1 MSDHPIPLVLHP
13 QRKPF
18 RDRLSVI
25 ATPAVIVLLA
35 FLIGGLVIWAIGADP
50 IKAYNALLDS
60 AFGSVNSLAETLV
73 KACPL
78 ILAGLAI
85 SVAFRAQFWNV
96 GVEGQIYSGA
106 ILATIVGVYVKGLPA
121 AIHIPLSLLSGVV
134 GGVLAGIVPGI
145 LKAKLR
151 VNEVI
156 STLMLNY
163 IILDFTSYLVHGP
176 LKDTA
181 SNLPISPPLLQS
193 SVLPVLIPHT
203 RLHWGIPLAIAMA
216 FLTYY
221 LIHKTTLGF
230 QIQAVGEN
238 PRAAHVA
245 GISIERTLV
254 WTMMISGGLAGLA
267 GAIEIMGV
275 QNRLLENFSPGY
287 GFLGIAVALV
297 AKLSPI
303 GVIFSSIIF
312 AALLNGANTMQSIAS
327 VPIPVIYLI
336 QGLVII
342 FASVGAIKIGFFRK
356 KKVSE

>member
-1 MSDHPIPLVLHP
+1 MIKN
-13 QRKPF
+13 QRKPL
-18 RDRLSVI
+18 RERIDSI
-25 ATPAVIVLLA
+25 ATPVGIVLPA
-35 FLIGGLVIWAIGADP
+35 FLIGGIIIWAIGANP
-50 IKAYNALLDS
+50 IKAYTVLIIS
-60 AFGSVNSLAETLV
+60 AFGSLNSIAETLV

-96 GVEGQIYSGA
+96 GAEGQIYSGA
-106 ILATIVGVYVKGLPA
+106 VLATVVGVYAKGLPA
-121 AIHIPLSLLSGVV
+121 AIHIPLALISGVV
-134 GGVLAGIVPGI
+134 GGVLAGIIPGI
-145 LKAKLR
+145 MKARLR

-181 SNLPISPPLLQS
+181 SNLSISPSMLKS
-193 SVLPVLIPHT
+193 AILPIMIPHT
-203 RLHWGIPLAIAMA
+203 RLHWGIPLAIAIA
-216 FLTYY
+216 FLISF
-221 LIHKTTLGF
+221 LINKTSLGF
-230 QIQAVGEN
+230 QIRTVGEN
-238 PRAAHVA
+238 PRAARVA
-245 GISIERTLV
+245 GISIERTLI

-275 QNRLLENFSPGY
+275 QYRLLEDFSPGY

-327 VPIPVIYLI
+327 VPIPVIYII
-336 QGLVII
+336 QGLVVI
-342 FASVGAIKIGFFRK
+342 FASVGAIKLEFSRRK
-356 KKVSE
+356 KVRE